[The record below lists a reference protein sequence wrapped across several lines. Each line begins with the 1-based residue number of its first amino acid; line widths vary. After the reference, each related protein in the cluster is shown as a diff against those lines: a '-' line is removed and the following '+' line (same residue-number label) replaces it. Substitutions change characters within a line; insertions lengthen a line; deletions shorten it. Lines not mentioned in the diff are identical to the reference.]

1 MISFEIFKRFFF
13 SSRSGALIK
22 RLSYISMTQIS
33 LSLFA
38 FVVVISVMTGM
49 NESIT
54 QRVNSLDPDLTLE
67 VSQVKSIDSL
77 KSQPVIQRLL
87 EDQYKI
93 DYAENSDV
101 ILRTVDGLYRGLVAR
116 GLSQTAFESM
126 IQNMNKLDHK
136 AKPNPL
142 DMIETWKVD
151 EIPGE
156 GEAIIGYDTAQ
167 MLNIYEGDWVTL
179 IPPEALLLPQ
189 GEIPVLER
197 VQIKKIISTRLQ
209 QMDSQNIWYRSGL
222 ALTRF
227 QDSPSRRV
235 QATVKLD
242 DAKNAASV
250 KKSLSGFTDV
260 KVTTWQEKNLALF
273 AALALEKF
281 CIGFILFLAGLISTF
296 SVVMAL
302 SLLIN
307 QKRKDWALLKT
318 LGFSD
323 KSLKT
328 LILKLGLWLSAVG
341 VGSGVLLGLIFSLL
355 IEYFPPSILPS
366 IYYDS
371 QIPSKVE
378 PVFIIITVVVSMLVC
393 YWACL
398 KTVQSLKK
406 IRLN

>member
-22 RLSYISMTQIS
+22 RLSVISMVQIT

-38 FVVVISVMTGM
+38 FIVVISVMTGM
-49 NESIT
+49 NEGIIE
-54 QRVNSLDPDLTLE
+54 RVNSLEPDLTLE
-67 VSQVKSIDSL
+67 INQVNSIESL
-77 KSQPVIQRLL
+77 KTQPVIQRLI
-87 EDQYKI
+87 EKNYEV
-93 DYAENSDV
+93 DYQETSDV
-101 ILRTVDGLYRGLVAR
+101 ILRTTDGLYRGLVAR
-116 GLSQTAFESM
+116 GLSEKAFDIM
-126 IQNMNKLDHK
+126 IQNMNQMDQKV
-136 AKPNPL
+136 KPNPL
-142 DMIETWKVD
+142 DMLQMWQ
-151 EIPGE
+151 PGE
-156 GEAIIGYDTAQ
+156 VPAESEAIIGYDTAQ

-197 VQIKKIISTRLQ
+197 VQIKKIISTRIQ

-222 ALTRF
+222 SLKRF

-235 QATVKLD
+235 QASVKLD
-242 DAKNAASV
+242 SPSHAEKV
-250 KKSLSGFTDV
+250 KSSLLQFTDV
-260 KVTTWQEKNLALF
+260 RITTWQEKNVALF
-273 AALALEKF
+273 TALKLEKF

-307 QKRKDWALLKT
+307 QKRKDWALLKA
-318 LGFSD
+318 LGFSEARLQ
-323 KSLKT
+323 S
-328 LILKLGLWLSAVG
+328 LILKLGLWLSAIG
-341 VGSGVLLGLIFSLL
+341 VGSGVFLGLILSLL
-355 IEYFPPSILPS
+355 IQFFPPSVLPS

-378 PVFIIITVVVSMLVC
+378 PLLILVTLTVAMLVC

>member
-22 RLSYISMTQIS
+22 RLSYISMSQII

-49 NESIT
+49 NEGII
-54 QRVNSLDPDLTLE
+54 QRVNSLEPDLSIEMT
-67 VSQVKSIDSL
+67 QVKSIESL
-77 KSQPVIQRLL
+77 QTQPVIQRLL
-87 EDQYKI
+87 DENYAV
-93 DYAENSDV
+93 DYAEISDV
-101 ILRTVDGLYRGLVAR
+101 ILRTTDGLYRGLVAR
-116 GLSQTAFESM
+116 GLSEKAFETM
-126 IQNMNKLDHK
+126 IQNMNKMDQK
-136 AKPNPL
+136 VKPNPL
-142 DMIETWKVD
+142 DMMEAWKID
-151 EIPGE
+151 EIPKE

-197 VQIKKIISTRLQ
+197 VQIKKIISTRIQ
-209 QMDSQNIWYRSGL
+209 QMDAQNIWYRSGL

-227 QDSPSRRV
+227 KDSPSRRV
-235 QATVKLD
+235 QASVKLD
-242 DAKNAASV
+242 VSNKAANV
-250 KKSLSGFTDV
+250 KESLSGFRDA
-260 KVTTWQEKNLALF
+260 KVTTWQEKNVALF

-318 LGFSD
+318 LGFSE
-323 KSLKT
+323 KSLQK

-341 VGSGVLLGLIFSLL
+341 VGSGVFLGLVFSLL

-378 PVFIIITVVVSMLVC
+378 PVFILATLIVAMLVC

-398 KTVQSLKK
+398 KTVQSLKN